1 MVLDGE
7 KGKFI
12 SKHRLEEKYM
22 DLSDLMEGARV
33 LCLTGELELHLLQ
46 LRPSSPRKKKSG
58 KVIGSVDQ
66 RSCIYKR
73 DKARK
78 VVDGC
83 QRGSS
88 VKLRP

>member
-1 MVLDGE
+1 
-7 KGKFI
+7 
-12 SKHRLEEKYM
+12 M
-22 DLSDLMEGARV
+22 DISDLMEGARV

-46 LRPSSPRKKKSG
+46 LRPSAAPTPPKKKWESNRISG
-58 KVIGSVDQ
+58 SEVLVV
-66 RSCIYKR
+66 YKR

-78 VVDGC
+78 VVGGC

>member
-1 MVLDGE
+1 
-7 KGKFI
+7 
-12 SKHRLEEKYM
+12 M

-46 LRPSSPRKKKSG
+46 LRPSAAQEKKKKKWESNRISG
-58 KVIGSVDQ
+58 SEVLVV
-66 RSCIYKR
+66 YKR